1 MPIRGCVVF
10 LTVALMAACSQP
22 PPMKDVTFTPYALRL
37 QEAPAPG
44 GSFAPAGTVVLYN
57 AQFVYPFT
65 DVAVLR
71 AYITPSPPPN
81 TSITWT
87 SSDPSVVVQQQ
98 QPNSLSFG
106 PAPTAPPMSNFV
118 GIGKSYGK
126 STVMA
131 YAGAPVVQSA
141 SVTVYHYPSLSLGCR
156 FRYYPAFTFDSEQRP
171 ADETSDLYD
180 TMGSDLLGPLD
191 ACVNTVFATAPG
203 TPEVWHAPY
212 GGVQLQVSSLQDFT
226 GIQASQWR
234 NAATQFSPQDG
245 NVLLF
250 KTKGGLIVK
259 ALLPVGPFEV
269 SGTDGS
275 FPY

>member
-22 PPMKDVTFTPYALRL
+22 PMKNVYFTPYALRL
-37 QEAPAPG
+37 EAAPAPA
-44 GSFAPAGTVVLYN
+44 GSFAPTGTVVLYN
-57 AQFVYPFT
+57 AQFVSPST

-71 AYITPSPPPN
+71 ASITPSPPPD

-98 QPNSLSFG
+98 QPNSLAFG
-106 PAPTAPPMSNFV
+106 PVPTAPPFSTFV
-118 GIGKSYGK
+118 GVGKTYGK
-126 STVMA
+126 STVIA
-131 YAGAPVVQSA
+131 YAGGPVVQSA
-141 SVTVYHYPSLSLGCR
+141 SVAVYHYPSLSLGCR
-156 FRYYPAFTFDSEQRP
+156 FRYSPAFTFDAVQRP

-191 ACVNTVFATAPG
+191 PCVNTVFATAPG

-212 GGVQLQVSSLQDFT
+212 GGVQMSVSSLQDFT

-234 NAATQFSPQDG
+234 DAATQFSPQGG

-269 SGTDGS
+269 SGSDGT